1 MKSLLL
7 KKEAYLHSNCQSNRH
22 NEHKSIYMRILS
34 HTNDIQTMNRKT
46 FNITD
51 VSNYKKEMLNTPNS
65 KTKNKTNHS
74 QKTNIISFKIK
85 SKQMQ
90 DIPINSK
97 SNEKTHENIQINDDI
112 YINTR

>member
-1 MKSLLL
+1 
-7 KKEAYLHSNCQSNRH
+7 
-22 NEHKSIYMRILS
+22 
-34 HTNDIQTMNRKT
+34 MNRKT

-65 KTKNKTNHS
+65 KTKNKTKKFP
-74 QKTNIISFKIK
+74 QTNKQSFKIK

-97 SNEKTHENIQINDDI
+97 SNEKTH
-112 YINTR
+112 